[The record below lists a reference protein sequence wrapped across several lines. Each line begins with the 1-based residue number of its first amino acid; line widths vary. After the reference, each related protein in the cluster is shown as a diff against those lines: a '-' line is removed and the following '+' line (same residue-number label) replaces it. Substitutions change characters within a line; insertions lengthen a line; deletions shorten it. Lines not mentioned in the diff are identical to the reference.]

1 MEIDYILAK
10 IKKGKVLF
18 LRLQYFHGMNDV
30 FDEFPAKKKAFRN
43 AVDYQMIHALI
54 LVCLGSFKYIP
65 NFRLPDY
72 LWKFFCL
79 SIFAFSF
86 SIYCWVFGGPKW
98 LVHITP
104 IGGIGLVISWMLL
117 LRLIWLNRKIS

>member
-1 MEIDYILAK
+1 MNWALFA
-10 IKKGKVLF
+10 GALLGALSVL
-18 LRLQYFHGMNDV
+18 LGAIGAHGMNDV
-30 FDEFPAKKKAFRN
+30 FDEFPSKEKAFHN

-54 LVCLGSFKYIP
+54 LVCLGFLKYIP
-65 NFRLPDY
+65 NLRVPDY

-79 SIFAFSF
+79 SIFGFSF

-104 IGGIGLVISWMLL
+104 VGGIGFVISWVLL
-117 LRLIWLNRKIS
+117 LRLIWLNQRIG